1 LAFTSGGT
9 HSTFGPCSPSTSAT
23 FSGVSVSPATSD
35 AIASTLADFF
45 VFNSRVNFAIRVGST
60 NAASTSGQGSLA
72 FSSLVIV
79 ISRPILL
86 LAPVLAFV
94 PVVGRQRLLRL
105 GCLGFAANL
114 QAAPIHAHHRQR
126 RCRHVR
132 RLALPLHQRQTPVF
146 LDLRIALG
154 AAVGP
159 DPLRHTLDLLGVDL
173 QVEVVL
179 QIVAPLR
186 ERRHS
191 WSRHAP
197 PWPEAS
203 G

>member
-60 NAASTSGQGSLA
+60 NAASTFRAGIARLLLA
-72 FSSLVIV
+72 RHRHQQADLV
-79 ISRPILL
+79 

-132 RLALPLHQRQTPVF
+132 RLALALQLH
-146 LDLRIALG
+146 ALMH
-154 AAVGP
+154 AKAV
-159 DPLRHTLDLLGVDL
+159 LLVHHRKTKIL
-173 QVEVVL
+173 
-179 QIVAPLR
+179 
-186 ERRHS
+186 ER
-191 WSRHAP
+191 
-197 PWPEAS
+197 
-203 G
+203 